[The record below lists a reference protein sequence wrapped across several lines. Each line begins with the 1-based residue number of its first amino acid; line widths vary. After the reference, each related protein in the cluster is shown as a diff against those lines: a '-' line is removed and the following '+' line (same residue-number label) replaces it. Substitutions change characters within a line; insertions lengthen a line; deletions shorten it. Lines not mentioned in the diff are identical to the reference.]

1 MNKSDELLLRL
12 QLLLSDQIQNLQ
24 KYKSF
29 PNADVYKDAYMEVM
43 KLIPLLNEMP
53 NIKLVCHEGK
63 FWKERDID
71 KRYHRNRYNWEINIK
86 LKEKHEREKSI
97 RKIS

>member
-1 MNKSDELLLRL
+1 MKNDELLLRL

-29 PNADVYKDAYMEVM
+29 PNADIYKEAYMEVM
-43 KLIPLLNEMP
+43 KLIPLLNEIP
-53 NIKLVCHEGK
+53 DIRLICHEGK

-71 KRYHRNRYNWEINIK
+71 KRYHRNRYDFLIDVK
-86 LKEKHEREKSI
+86 LKEKHK
-97 RKIS
+97 KGK

>member
-29 PNADVYKDAYMEVM
+29 HNADIYKDAYMEVM
-43 KLIPLLNEMP
+43 KLIPLLNEVP

-71 KRYHRNRYNWEINIK
+71 KRYHRNRYDLEIDLK
-86 LKEKHEREKSI
+86 LKEKYEKMNTLL
-97 RKIS
+97 K

>member
-1 MNKSDELLLRL
+1 MNKSNELLLRL

-43 KLIPLLNEMP
+43 KLIPLLNEIP
-53 NIKLVCHEGK
+53 NVKLVALTMLIVNTVKTAIKLNILTI
-63 FWKERDID
+63 FLIF
-71 KRYHRNRYNWEINIK
+71 YNPPFFN
-86 LKEKHEREKSI
+86 
-97 RKIS
+97 

>member
-71 KRYHRNRYNWEINIK
+71 KRYQKVEEK
-86 LKEKHEREKSI
+86 LAKRAQKFGDGDF
-97 RKIS
+97 RKA

>member
-53 NIKLVCHEGK
+53 NVKLVCHEGK
-63 FWKERDID
+63 NRKERDID
-71 KRYHRNRYNWEINIK
+71 KRYHRNRYDWEINIK
-86 LKEKHEREKSI
+86 LNKKHEREKSI

>member
-1 MNKSDELLLRL
+1 MVTSDELLLRL

-24 KYKSF
+24 KYKSMG
-29 PNADVYKDAYMEVM
+29 NNKIYLEAYMEVM
-43 KLIPLLNEMP
+43 KLIPLLNEIP
-53 NIKLVCHEGK
+53 DIKLVCHEGK

-71 KRYHRNRYNWEINIK
+71 KRYHRNRYDWEIDIK